1 MATEIHAYQ
10 NHAKQGLPLFDM
22 KNKKETQWDIQN
34 EVFFFLI
41 VENKLCPSTM
51 IFLYAND

>member
-51 IFLYAND
+51 IFLSAND

>member
-10 NHAKQGLPLFDM
+10 NHAKQGFSLFDM

-34 EVFFFLI
+34 EGFFLLLKI
-41 VENKLCPSTM
+41 KYVPL
-51 IFLYAND
+51 L